1 MLSKPQYGWIGITIE
16 KTLCGTA
23 SYIDDVPFL
32 FLERLIAYF
41 RMQKEG
47 YPAEFSL
54 CLDCEGYNIGLLS
67 FDRRLYFL
75 DTREECSEL
84 FSYKGEVLGIKEI
97 SPVTY
102 HLPPYSDAFA
112 LLKMISQEV
121 IADIEKYLDDWVHFL
136 PEDDF
141 LTEEEIENRRNR
153 LLSDCKTLKNLIKE

>member
-1 MLSKPQYGWIGITIE
+1 MLSKPQYGWTGIYIGR
-16 KTLCGTA
+16 TLRGTA

-32 FLERLIAYF
+32 FLKSLIAYF
-41 RMQKEG
+41 RMQKEE

-54 CLDCEGYNIGLLS
+54 CLDCEGYEIGLLS
-67 FDRRLYFL
+67 FDRKLYFL

-97 SPVTY
+97 SPMTY
-102 HLPPYSDAFA
+102 QLPPYSDAFA
-112 LLKMISQEV
+112 LLKKISQEV
-121 IADIEKYLDDWVHFL
+121 VSDIEKYADDWVHFL

>member
-1 MLSKPQYGWIGITIE
+1 MLSKPRHGWTEVYIGNIF
-16 KTLCGTA
+16 LGMA

-97 SPVTY
+97 SPATY
-102 HLPPYSDAFA
+102 HLPLYSNAFA
-112 LLKMISQEV
+112 LLKKISQEV
-121 IADIEKYLDDWVHFL
+121 IADIEKYLDDWVSFL
-136 PEDDF
+136 PEIEF
-141 LTEEEIENRRNR
+141 LKEEEIENRRKR